1 MMTMTTTTC
10 PRPWTTLMAHRGMH
24 CPHSKEQGKGSGP
37 FKLRTSNMPMYSME
51 DILCISADKVYTHLE
66 SQNVILVELKGC
78 RKNTI
83 GTKDQLLIDKLL
95 LLDSRAKQK
104 NQELLWID
112 YKKAYDSVLHSW
124 IWNCL
129 QIFKISDNVVFSCIR
144 PWRPGGHTC
153 GVVKSTLEV
162 LTSSAVYSWAICC
175 RLSCSSLH

>member
-1 MMTMTTTTC
+1 M
-10 PRPWTTLMAHRGMH
+10 LNG
-24 CPHSKEQGKGSGP
+24 
-37 FKLRTSNMPMYSME
+37 
-51 DILCISADKVYTHLE
+51 ISADEVYTHFE
-66 SQNVILVELKGC
+66 SQNVILVKLKGC
-78 RKNTI
+78 RKNTS

-144 PWRPGGHTC
+144 P
-153 GVVKSTLEV
+153 
-162 LTSSAVYSWAICC
+162 
-175 RLSCSSLH
+175 

>member
-1 MMTMTTTTC
+1 MKYI
-10 PRPWTTLMAHRGMH
+10 LIL
-24 CPHSKEQGKGSGP
+24 KVK
-37 FKLRTSNMPMYSME
+37 ME
-51 DILCISADKVYTHLE
+51 
-66 SQNVILVELKGC
+66 NLVKLKGC
-78 RKNTI
+78 RKNTS

-144 PWRPGGHTC
+144 P
-153 GVVKSTLEV
+153 
-162 LTSSAVYSWAICC
+162 
-175 RLSCSSLH
+175 